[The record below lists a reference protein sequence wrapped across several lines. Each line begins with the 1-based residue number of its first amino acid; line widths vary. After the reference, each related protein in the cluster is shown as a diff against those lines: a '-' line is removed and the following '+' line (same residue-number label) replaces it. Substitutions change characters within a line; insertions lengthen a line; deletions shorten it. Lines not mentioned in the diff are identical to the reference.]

1 MIVSLPLPPITSS
14 KFKTVSVP
22 IVEPVAVVA
31 LIVSFAVPSPTKSFE
46 LIALPRFTIVLVE
59 VFAKDNVSWVP
70 VLASKILLAVSP
82 SIVSLSWVPIIF
94 SISIKVWSA
103 DVAFPRVTPATY

>member
-14 KFKTVSVP
+14 KFKIVSVP

-46 LIALPRFTIVLVE
+46 LIALPKFTIVAVE
-59 VFAKDNVSWVP
+59 VFTKDKVSWDP
-70 VLASKILLAVSP
+70 LLPFKILSAVSP

-94 SISIKVWSA
+94 SIS
-103 DVAFPRVTPATY
+103 